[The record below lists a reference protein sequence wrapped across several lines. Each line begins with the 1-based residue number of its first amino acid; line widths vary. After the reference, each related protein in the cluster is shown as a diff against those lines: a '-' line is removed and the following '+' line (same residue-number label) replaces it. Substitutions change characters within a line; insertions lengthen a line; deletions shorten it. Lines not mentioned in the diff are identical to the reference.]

1 VPVMPDTLS
10 FASMVQFWSL
20 FSDMV
25 SGMKEFGES
34 ADEAKVFD
42 FIDILVTRMPN
53 KANASIVRDWII
65 TTYGERV
72 LPVEIPETDLART
85 TTNDFSTVYD
95 FPNYDGNAA
104 TLRRIRV
111 PYDQVVDL
119 IDSKVCYLWDKE

>member
-1 VPVMPDTLS
+1 M
-10 FASMVQFWSL
+10 A
-20 FSDMV
+20 
-25 SGMKEFGES
+25 
-34 ADEAKVFD
+34 
-42 FIDILVTRMPN
+42 
-53 KANASIVRDWII
+53 
-65 TTYGERV
+65 
-72 LPVEIPETDLART
+72 ETDLART